1 MHAPPFRALMPEEDD
16 EVVRM
21 INEAGPDI
29 VWVGLGCPKQE
40 RWMAEHIDR
49 LHAPAL
55 IGVGAAFD
63 FHAGLKKQAP
73 RWMQRH
79 GMEILFRVLSEPR
92 HGWGDDSFEI
102 IRGLSC
108 WPYWNSSACAG
119 PDRLTTATEIYP
131 DRETGHWQE
140 SS

>member
-1 MHAPPFRALMPEEDD
+1 
-16 EVVRM
+16 M

-63 FHAGLKKQAP
+63 FHAGLKSKPPAGCN
-73 RWMQRH
+73 
-79 GMEILFRVLSEPR
+79 GMAWNTISGLVRATPA
-92 HGWGDDSFEI
+92 GAT
-102 IRGLSC
+102 IRSK
-108 WPYWNSSACAG
+108 SSAVCHAG
-119 PDRLTTATEIYP
+119 LIGTPRRAQGPI
-131 DRETGHWQE
+131 G
-140 SS
+140 